1 MFQGN
6 FFLVNIKIKFQ
17 KFDRIIPLLLPL
29 NDFTMSYDITGKL
42 VAKFETVQRTATFKT
57 REFVIEKTE
66 DIGGRTIT
74 NYAKFQCVQ
83 DKTAMPDRFNIG
95 ETVKVH
101 FNIKG
106 TKWEKNGQVNYI
118 TNLDAW
124 RMETVN
130 LQQQDTPG
138 NYAEPA
144 YSVSDIPAAPDD
156 LPF

>member
-1 MFQGN
+1 
-6 FFLVNIKIKFQ
+6 
-17 KFDRIIPLLLPL
+17 
-29 NDFTMSYDITGKL
+29 MSYELTGIL
-42 VAKFETVQRTATFKT
+42 IAKYDTVQRTATFKT
-57 REFVIEKTE
+57 REFVIEKSE
-66 DIGGRTIT
+66 DIGGRIIT

-83 DKTAMPDRFNIG
+83 DKTTLPDRFSIG

-124 RMETVN
+124 RMESVN
-130 LQQQDTPG
+130 LQQQ
-138 NYAEPA
+138 EP
-144 YSVSDIPAAPDD
+144 VAAPNDFTLSEAPSSPVGDD